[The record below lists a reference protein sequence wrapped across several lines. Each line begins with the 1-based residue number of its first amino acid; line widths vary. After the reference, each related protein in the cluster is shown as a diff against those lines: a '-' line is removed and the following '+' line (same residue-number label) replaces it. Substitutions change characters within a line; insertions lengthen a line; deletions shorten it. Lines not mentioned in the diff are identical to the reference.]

1 MDFLGTRNW
10 GNSAD
15 GETVMLTGTY
25 QLEGEVSGRLLRA
38 LPPLLDA
45 RGRRLGDAR

>member
-1 MDFLGTRNW
+1 MDFLGTRTW

-25 QLEGEVSGRLLRA
+25 QLAGEISRPAAARA
-38 LPPLLDA
+38 AAAAGA
-45 RGRRLGDAR
+45 RGADGTPR